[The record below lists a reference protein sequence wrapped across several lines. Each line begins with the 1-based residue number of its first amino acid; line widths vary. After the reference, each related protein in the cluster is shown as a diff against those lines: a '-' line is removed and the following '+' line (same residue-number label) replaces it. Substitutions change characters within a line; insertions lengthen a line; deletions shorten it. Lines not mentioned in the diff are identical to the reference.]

1 MQIEPASPLIG
12 AIVTGLDLN
21 RITATEW
28 QTLYQTWLERQVL
41 VVRGQ
46 EFTIP
51 QFLAV
56 AERFGRLMPHRVLRT
71 RHPEYPALTQ
81 MGVGTRKAD
90 GQVDQSILARG
101 QGWHT
106 DGPWEVRGVAK
117 ATQLYGLE
125 IPSIGGDTWFANM
138 YTAYDALPEA
148 LRQRLEG
155 VQAEYVYGGR
165 ERKGVDLLDP
175 ADRDAPPV
183 LWPVLRTHPETGRRS
198 LYFNPTHFL
207 RFVGMAD
214 AEGDALAAEL
224 FDRHMIRPEAEYHHK
239 WQRHD
244 YVIWDNRCSN
254 HAAAGGYPIE
264 EPRVHWRATI
274 LE

>member
-1 MQIEPASPLIG
+1 MKIEPASPKLG
-12 AIVTGLDLN
+12 AIVTDLDMT
-21 RITATEW
+21 RMTEAEW
-28 QTLYQTWLERQVL
+28 ATLYQTWLDRLVL
-41 VVRGQ
+41 VVRDQ
-46 EFTIP
+46 EFSIP

-56 AERFGRLMPHRVLRT
+56 AERFGTLAPHRVVRT

-81 MGVGTRKAD
+81 MGLGTRKAD
-90 GQVDQSILARG
+90 GKVDTAVFARG

-106 DGPWEVRGVAK
+106 DGPWDTRGTCK

-125 IPSIGGDTWFANM
+125 IPSVGGNTLFANM
-138 YTAYDALPEA
+138 YASYDALPEA

-155 VQAEYVYGGR
+155 VRAEYVYGGR

-183 LWPVLRTHPETGRRS
+183 VWPVLRLHPETGRRS
-198 LYFNPTHFL
+198 LFINPTHFL
-207 RFVGMAD
+207 RFVGMTE
-214 AEGDALAAEL
+214 AENNALADSVFA
-224 FDRHMIRPEAEYHHK
+224 HMIQPDAEYHHQWRK
-239 WQRHD
+239 HD

-264 EPRVHWRATI
+264 ERRVHWRATI
-274 LE
+274 ME

>member
-1 MQIEPASPLIG
+1 
-12 AIVTGLDLN
+12 
-21 RITATEW
+21 
-28 QTLYQTWLERQVL
+28 VL
-41 VVRGQ
+41 VVRDQ
-46 EFTIP
+46 DFTIP

-56 AERFGRLMPHRVLRT
+56 AERFGRLVPHRVLRT
-71 RHPEYPALTQ
+71 RHPDYPALTQ
-81 MGVGTRKAD
+81 MGLNTRKPD
-90 GQVDQSILARG
+90 GKVDQAVFARG

-106 DGPWEVRGVAK
+106 DGPWESRGVAK

-138 YTAYDALPEA
+138 YARYEALPEG

-165 ERKGVDLLDP
+165 NRQGVDLLDP
-175 ADRDAPPV
+175 ADRGAPPV
-183 LWPVLRTHPETGRRS
+183 AWPVLRTHPETGRRS
-198 LYFNPTHFL
+198 LYINPTHFL
-207 RFVGMAD
+207 RFTGMG
-214 AEGDALAAEL
+214 ESESDALAEEL
-224 FDRHMIRPEAEYHHK
+224 FARMIQPDAEYHHK

-244 YVIWDNRCSN
+244 YVIWDNRCSD

-264 EPRVHWRATI
+264 EPRIHWRATI